1 MMEEEFFYRLR
12 KQDKIICQM
21 RRRGD
26 QVFFSKDGF
35 WWRGD
40 EQLSAQVKKGLFL
53 VDDYTGIRDKNNRFL
68 FAEDIVQFRLG
79 SIIKRK
85 RAFQIVKSDQ
95 QFQVRP
101 LFPGPQLT
109 IEEIAQK
116 PDLEWVSYTFLNA
129 DFGVGN

>member
-1 MMEEEFFYRLR
+1 
-12 KQDKIICQM
+12 M
-21 RRRGD
+21 RRRRD

-40 EQLSAQVKKGLFL
+40 EQLNAQVKKGLFL

-85 RAFQIVKSDQ
+85 RAFQIVKVREE
-95 QFQVRP
+95 FQVRP

-116 PDLEWVSYTFLNA
+116 PDLEWISYTFLNA